1 VAKKKHTWPPVP
13 PFDMPPARTVRLPD
27 RGEFFLRDTGGDGPV
42 VMLLHG
48 WMASADLN
56 WSAAYGDLQD
66 AGYRVLAIDHRGHGR
81 GLRPMERFRLRDCAA
96 DAAAV
101 LRFLELAPAVVA
113 GYSMGGAI
121 AQLVAYEHADV
132 VRGLVLSGTALH
144 WQDKEVQRRFRALGV
159 FGLTI
164 SVAPRIA
171 WQLGFRATGLRRSAD
186 TAWLESELMRHSASD
201 ITEAG
206 RELGR
211 FDARPWAS
219 TVKAPVAVA
228 LTTKDD
234 LVPPRKQ
241 RQLAEAYRAQV
252 FEAPVRHIELGT
264 HSADYN
270 PALLQAIAA
279 VSARH
284 GDVKAA

>member
-1 VAKKKHTWPPVP
+1 
-13 PFDMPPARTVRLPD
+13 
-27 RGEFFLRDTGGDGPV
+27 
-42 VMLLHG
+42 
-48 WMASADLN
+48 
-56 WSAAYGDLQD
+56 
-66 AGYRVLAIDHRGHGR
+66 
-81 GLRPMERFRLRDCAA
+81 MERFRLRDCAA

-101 LRFLELAPAVVA
+101 MRHLGVAPATVV

-121 AQLVAYEHADV
+121 AQLVAYEHPDV
-132 VRGLVLSGTALH
+132 VSGLVLSGTALH
-144 WQDKEVQRRFRALGV
+144 WQDKEVQRRFRALGL
-159 FGLTI
+159 FGVSI
-164 SVAPRIA
+164 SLAPRVA
-171 WQLGFRATGLRRSAD
+171 WQLGFRASGLRRSAD

-228 LTTKDD
+228 LTTRDE

-241 RQLAEAYRAQV
+241 RELVEAYRALV

-264 HSADYN
+264 SASEYN
-270 PALLQAIAA
+270 PALLKAIAA
-279 VSARH
+279 VQPGQR
-284 GDVKAA
+284 DVKAA